1 MELSPSLSPLFFI
14 GVGLGLYRSLDLMF
28 CKLLAGSARG
38 SNCSIVRYSK
48 YIVTLRK
55 MLLEDLESTIGA
67 EGSMDLSSSPG
78 SSLFNLH
85 TFYTHVKHVLWKPN
99 GCLHVVFGASAHSW

>member
-1 MELSPSLSPLFFI
+1 MHMRVISKDMSTQQINYTPRHPN
-14 GVGLGLYRSLDLMF
+14 LM
-28 CKLLAGSARG
+28 
-38 SNCSIVRYSK
+38 